1 MGWFSKGRGGRG
13 GVLSLI
19 VRKGGEGGWLAFQS
33 IDHRTYTYIL
43 RNHVLFYIC
52 LGFLLKLVS
61 ATLAQQTKDICMR
74 NASGT
79 RPSTLHPDC
88 EALNPRDSLVLPVS
102 FTQFRAV
109 SYAMSIQTDA
119 MENML
124 AGRMSVGDGILWYLY
139 PTHYYSLSG
148 R

>member
-1 MGWFSKGRGGRG
+1 MAG
-13 GVLSLI
+13 
-19 VRKGGEGGWLAFQS
+19 
-33 IDHRTYTYIL
+33 TYIL

-52 LGFLLKLVS
+52 KGFLLKLVS

-139 PTHYYSLSG
+139 PTHYRLSG